1 MIKSNNI
8 NISGVKLNNQK
19 TFLTKGGSLGHII
32 KKNEKNFFG
41 FGEAY
46 YTSIKYNKIRG
57 WKLHKK
63 MIVNLMVLIGK
74 MEIIIFDNRKN
85 SKTNGKFK
93 KIILNENDGKRLTIN
108 KNLWFAF
115 KGISKTE
122 TKIINISN
130 ILYDKKELLE
140 KKLNEIKYDWS

>member
-1 MIKSNNI
+1 MEKTNKI
-8 NISGVKLNNQK
+8 NISGVKINNLK
-19 TFLTKGGSLGHII
+19 TFLTDGGSVGHVI
-32 KKNEKNFFG
+32 KKNDKNFFG
-41 FGEAY
+41 FGEVY

-74 MEIIIFDNRKN
+74 LEIIIFDNRKK

-130 ILYDKKELLE
+130 ILYDKNELLE
-140 KKLNEIKYDWS
+140 KKLNEINFDWS

>member
-1 MIKSNNI
+1 MEKTNKI
-8 NISGVKLNNQK
+8 NISGVKINNLK
-19 TFLTKGGSLGHII
+19 TFLTDGGSVGHVI
-32 KKNEKNFFG
+32 KKNDKNFFG
-41 FGEAY
+41 FGEVY

-74 MEIIIFDNRKN
+74 LEIIIFDNRTK

-93 KIILNENDGKRLTIN
+93 KIILKENDGKRLTIN
-108 KNLWFAF
+108 NNLWFAF
-115 KGISKTE
+115 KGISRKE

-130 ILYDKKELLE
+130 IMYDRKELLE
-140 KKLNEIKYDWS
+140 KKLNEINFDWS